1 MPYVLKNTFL
11 PSYWEGLGGKWL
23 SKIMQVLELRR
34 PLDKK
39 GEKREKIK
47 RRRRRFLNV
56 VCNQLKTFFEVVLNF
71 TMLLAFHLAI
81 WYLTNICLNIM

>member
-1 MPYVLKNTFL
+1 
-11 PSYWEGLGGKWL
+11 
-23 SKIMQVLELRR
+23 MQVLELRR

-56 VCNQLKTFFEVVLNF
+56 VSNWLKTFFEVVLNF
-71 TMLLAFHLAI
+71 TIYVIGISSGHLVFDE
-81 WYLTNICLNIM
+81 YLFEYWILCKIYFELHKNWEKQNTFEQ

>member
-1 MPYVLKNTFL
+1 
-11 PSYWEGLGGKWL
+11 
-23 SKIMQVLELRR
+23 MQVLELRR

-56 VCNQLKTFFEVVLNF
+56 VCNRLKTFFEVVLNF
-71 TMLLAFHLAI
+71 TNYVIGISSGHLVQLNEYNPMSSFGLIEENIELSHTHLAVGS
-81 WYLTNICLNIM
+81 

>member
-11 PSYWEGLGGKWL
+11 PSYWEEGLGGKWL

-56 VCNQLKTFFEVVLNF
+56 VCNRLKTIFEVVLNF
-71 TMLLAFHLAI
+71 TNYVIGISSSHLV
-81 WYLTNICLNIM
+81 LVEV

>member
-56 VCNQLKTFFEVVLNF
+56 VCNRLKTISEVVVNF
-71 TMLLAFHLAI
+71 TNYCSI
-81 WYLTNICLNIM
+81 RWISQIPDTNKY